1 MVNLSKIR
9 YLYLMMKNRIKRF
22 KHLPIQKQF
31 ILISAVSIVL
41 VVFLSVF
48 SIASIN
54 GLMLSTASEHADL
67 ATDRFSNDLD
77 SLLTKLDVIT
87 TSFQTDS
94 IYKTLFNAT
103 DYKDISSDIINQVSE
118 NVSYIKSLYPD
129 IADIAFVN
137 NVVHWSSL
145 YSEEDLLSMYK
156 ETVSNGKNLNR
167 GLGLKKSSFLPFKD
181 KSYYVYCSQTY
192 YLGHPIGCIFFS
204 LDMDKLS
211 LTSSSN
217 ENAYYYLMDTNGNYH
232 ALNSSS
238 KSVSQAIIPI
248 CQANY
253 SKVTEGSSFSN
264 KSKSYLIKMDYSS
277 TASCYI
283 ISAVNI
289 TSVNKSSQGTLIK
302 VTMIVV
308 AIVFFVLLMLITLYV
323 SLINPLNQFSNII
336 KTMEK
341 ERTRHLS
348 APIDI
353 DGCMEVH
360 DLGTAFTNMF
370 STIDELNVQIF
381 DASSK
386 LYEEKIRG
394 QATEISYFRSQINPH
409 FLYNVLELIRSQALL
424 KDAPEIANIAIAMG
438 KMYRYN
444 TKGAPIVPFKDE
456 LEVTKAYVEIQKYRF
471 KDKFDIFYNIPE
483 EALKYRVIKMILQP
497 LVENAIGHGIEPSLE
512 KCTLYIGVN
521 IKDTDLYIDIRDD
534 GVGMSEEKLKEI
546 RSLLSE
552 KHIDSEKYVGIL
564 NTNARIKLQYGEE
577 YGINIDSNESDGT
590 VVQLHLPLE
599 R

>member
-1 MVNLSKIR
+1 
-9 YLYLMMKNRIKRF
+9 
-22 KHLPIQKQF
+22 
-31 ILISAVSIVL
+31 
-41 VVFLSVF
+41 
-48 SIASIN
+48 
-54 GLMLSTASEHADL
+54 
-67 ATDRFSNDLD
+67 
-77 SLLTKLDVIT
+77 
-87 TSFQTDS
+87 
-94 IYKTLFNAT
+94 
-103 DYKDISSDIINQVSE
+103 
-118 NVSYIKSLYPD
+118 
-129 IADIAFVN
+129 
-137 NVVHWSSL
+137 
-145 YSEEDLLSMYK
+145 
-156 ETVSNGKNLNR
+156 
-167 GLGLKKSSFLPFKD
+167 
-181 KSYYVYCSQTY
+181 
-192 YLGHPIGCIFFS
+192 
-204 LDMDKLS
+204 
-211 LTSSSN
+211 
-217 ENAYYYLMDTNGNYH
+217 MDTNGNYH

-238 KSVSQAIIPI
+238 KSVAQTIIPI

-253 SKVTEGSSFSN
+253 SQVKDGNPFVNKTKSF
-264 KSKSYLIKMDYSS
+264 LIKMDYSK

-289 TSVNKSSQGTLIK
+289 SSVNKSSQGALIK
-302 VTMIVV
+302 VTMIVA
-308 AIVFFVLLMLITLYV
+308 AIIVFVLLMLFILYV
-323 SLINPLNQFSNII
+323 SLIIPLNQFSNII

-360 DLGTAFTNMF
+360 DLGTAFTDMF

-471 KDKFDIFYNIPE
+471 KDKFEILYNIPE

-497 LVENAIGHGIEPSLE
+497 IVENAIGHGIEPSLE

-521 IKDTDLYIDIRDD
+521 ITDTEFIIDIRDD
-534 GVGMSEEKLKEI
+534 GVGMSKEKLDEI
-546 RSLLSE
+546 RSLLKE
-552 KHIDSEKYVGIL
+552 KHIDSEKYVGTL

-577 YGINIDSNESDGT
+577 YGVTIESNESDGT
-590 VVQLHLPLE
+590 VVQLHLPLV

>member
-1 MVNLSKIR
+1 MI
-9 YLYLMMKNRIKRF
+9 KNRIKRF

-41 VVFLSVF
+41 VILLSVF

-67 ATDRFSNDLD
+67 ATARFSNDLD
-77 SLLTKLDVIT
+77 SLCTKLDVVT

-103 DYKDISSDIINQVSE
+103 DYKNISADIVNQVSE

-156 ETVSNGKNLNR
+156 ETVSNDKNLNR

-211 LTSSSN
+211 LTSSSS
-217 ENAYYYLMDTNGNYH
+217 ENAYYYLMDINGNYH

-253 SKVTEGSSFSN
+253 SKVTEDTSFSN

-277 TASCYI
+277 TARCYI

-289 TSVNKSSQGTLIK
+289 SSVNKSSQGTLIK

-370 STIDELNVQIF
+370 STID
-381 DASSK
+381 
-386 LYEEKIRG
+386 
-394 QATEISYFRSQINPH
+394 
-409 FLYNVLELIRSQALL
+409 
-424 KDAPEIANIAIAMG
+424 
-438 KMYRYN
+438 
-444 TKGAPIVPFKDE
+444 
-456 LEVTKAYVEIQKYRF
+456 
-471 KDKFDIFYNIPE
+471 
-483 EALKYRVIKMILQP
+483 
-497 LVENAIGHGIEPSLE
+497 
-512 KCTLYIGVN
+512 
-521 IKDTDLYIDIRDD
+521 
-534 GVGMSEEKLKEI
+534 
-546 RSLLSE
+546 
-552 KHIDSEKYVGIL
+552 
-564 NTNARIKLQYGEE
+564 
-577 YGINIDSNESDGT
+577 
-590 VVQLHLPLE
+590 
-599 R
+599 

>member
-1 MVNLSKIR
+1 
-9 YLYLMMKNRIKRF
+9 
-22 KHLPIQKQF
+22 
-31 ILISAVSIVL
+31 
-41 VVFLSVF
+41 
-48 SIASIN
+48 
-54 GLMLSTASEHADL
+54 MLSTASEHADL

-444 TKGAPIVPFKDE
+444 TKGAPIVP
-456 LEVTKAYVEIQKYRF
+456 
-471 KDKFDIFYNIPE
+471 
-483 EALKYRVIKMILQP
+483 
-497 LVENAIGHGIEPSLE
+497 
-512 KCTLYIGVN
+512 
-521 IKDTDLYIDIRDD
+521 
-534 GVGMSEEKLKEI
+534 
-546 RSLLSE
+546 
-552 KHIDSEKYVGIL
+552 
-564 NTNARIKLQYGEE
+564 
-577 YGINIDSNESDGT
+577 
-590 VVQLHLPLE
+590 
-599 R
+599 